1 MLKFKELNLKY
12 FNNKIEAPSVS
23 LNYNKTMLQLRFDS
37 KDRLTEVGLE
47 GFSNI
52 WLSAICNWAL
62 NKTVSDLKSLSWK
75 ELDHFY
81 KADQHYWDTKQEKMN
96 NLFFPEKE
104 HFLAAVSL
112 FLGKEA
118 QYKPQSSLVCRCFD
132 VRENDILTYLK
143 TSSQPTLEELGTN
156 FKAGMGC
163 RSCIDQLRRWLPSKS
178 QNSKTFKNRSYSDWV
193 IEIDYLLSCFPKASD
208 WKMELKSF
216 RHNQVI
222 IEFNADVKQSE
233 EEEVVQELQSFMGA
247 GLDPELSFFLVRS
260 RHL

>member
-23 LNYNKTMLQLRFDS
+23 LNHIKTILHLRFDS
-37 KDRLTEVGLE
+37 KDRLIDVGLE
-47 GFSNI
+47 GFSTI
-52 WLSAICNWAL
+52 WLSAISNWAL
-62 NKTVSDLKSLSWK
+62 NKTVSELKNLSWK

-81 KADQHYWDTKQEKMN
+81 KTDQLYWDTKQEKIN
-96 NLFFPEKE
+96 NVFFPEKE

-118 QYKPQSSLVCRCFD
+118 LYKPQSSLVCRCFD
-132 VRENDILTYLK
+132 VRENDILGYLK
-143 TSSQPTLEELGTN
+143 TSTQPSLEDLSTKL
-156 FKAGMGC
+156 KAGMGC
-163 RSCIDQLRRWLPSKS
+163 RSCLDQLRRWLPTKS

-193 IEIDYLLSCFPKASD
+193 IEIDYLLSCFPKASE

-216 RHNQVI
+216 RNNQVM
-222 IEFNADVKQSE
+222 IEFSADVKQSE
-233 EEEVVQELQSFMGA
+233 EEKVGQELQSFMGA
-247 GLDPELSFFLVRS
+247 GLDPDLSFFLVRS